1 MQDLFRKLFGI
12 ANQKKG
18 MANIPAKDPYGMP
31 YGNAESLL
39 YGTEDPSSTLSGGF
53 KPDHGIYHVP
63 MEQRIKAKD
72 DYLKGAG
79 VQTGEGGNR
88 IDNMYNRSTFPE
100 RFMGVFN
107 QMTR

>member
-1 MQDLFRKLFGI
+1 MQDLFKKLFGI

-31 YGNAESLL
+31 YHQAESLL

-53 KPDHGIYHVP
+53 KPDHGIHYVP

-79 VQTGEGGNR
+79 YQSGQGGNR
-88 IDNMYNRSTFPE
+88 IDNVYNRSTFPE
-100 RFMGVFN
+100 RFMDVFN
-107 QMTR
+107 SIAR